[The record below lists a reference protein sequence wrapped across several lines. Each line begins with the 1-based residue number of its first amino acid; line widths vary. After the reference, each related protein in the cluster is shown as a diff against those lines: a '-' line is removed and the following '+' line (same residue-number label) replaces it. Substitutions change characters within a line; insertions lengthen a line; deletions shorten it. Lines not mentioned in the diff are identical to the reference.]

1 MTTRAAVPRAQAA
14 ATLATAPIP
23 AILAALRAPV
33 RAGGT
38 AVPTRAHPSAES
50 AVMAATIV
58 IRASIAVSGM
68 ARRSAALRLDVR
80 ESLILEVPEEVR
92 LLALP

>member
-1 MTTRAAVPRAQAA
+1 MIARAVVPPAQAA
-14 ATLATAPIP
+14 APLATALIP
-23 AILAALRAPV
+23 VILAALRAPV

-38 AVPTRAHPSAES
+38 AVPTRARPSVES

-58 IRASIAVSGM
+58 TRASIAVFGM
-68 ARRSAALRLDVR
+68 ARRSAALRLGVR
-80 ESLILEVPEEVR
+80 ESLILGVPEEVR